1 MIKIK
6 LPLFCALFCLFS
18 LITTTVFA
26 QNTRK
31 CPDLAVKKVE
41 LVTKCSNA
49 MVVMVTIENKGIS
62 TVDIPNDKTLVVQAF
77 WSGDPKYNNG
87 DILINGTYVKNFGD
101 YGKSLSPD
109 GTYSLPVTVSL
120 KGKTQFTN
128 NLILVVDATFFV
140 EECDENNNDGF
151 IFVK

>member
-1 MIKIK
+1 MIKQ
-6 LPLFCALFCLFS
+6 LFLYQFLLLFLLVNTNC
-18 LITTTVFA
+18 FA
-26 QNTRK
+26 QSTPRK

-49 MVVMVTIENKGIS
+49 MVVMVTIENRGIS
-62 TVDIPNDKTLVVQAF
+62 TVDIPDDKSLVVQAF
-77 WSGDPKYNNG
+77 WSGDPKFNTG
-87 DILINGTYVKNFGD
+87 DILINGSFVKNFGD

-109 GTYSLPVTVSL
+109 GTYSMPITVPL

-128 NLILVVDATFFV
+128 NLILVVDATFFI
-140 EECDENNNDGF
+140 EECDESNNDGF

>member
-1 MIKIK
+1 MIKT
-6 LPLFCALFCLFS
+6 LFLLFLLAS
-18 LITTTVFA
+18 TSVFA

-31 CPDLAVKKVE
+31 CPDLVVKKVE

-62 TVDIPNDKTLVVQAF
+62 TVDIPNDKSLVIQAF
-77 WSGDPKYNNG
+77 WSGDPKFNTG
-87 DILINGTYVKNFGD
+87 DILINGSYVKNFGD

-109 GTYSLPVTVSL
+109 GTYSMPITVPL

-128 NLILVVDATFFV
+128 NLILVVDATFFI
-140 EECDENNNDGF
+140 EECEEGNNDGF